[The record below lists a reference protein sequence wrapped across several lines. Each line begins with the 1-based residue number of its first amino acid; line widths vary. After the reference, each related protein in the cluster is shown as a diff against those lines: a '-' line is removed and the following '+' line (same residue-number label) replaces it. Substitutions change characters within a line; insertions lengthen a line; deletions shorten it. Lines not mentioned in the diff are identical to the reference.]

1 LRHYQDLMD
10 VGGFRRPVILNMLN
24 VKYIITNKKIE
35 NKAFKKINGKNNL
48 YENLDVLPR
57 SWVVGNLKSVRNQ
70 KSSLSS
76 IMDMSFRPN
85 ETATVLN
92 YDGPDL
98 TNFKN
103 GNSKIT
109 KTSPNEIIINC
120 KTTGGGLL
128 VLSEVYYKHG
138 WKCKIDGQESKIY
151 QTNHVLRSVYVPDGE
166 HEVVFYY
173 DYSNWQTARL
183 TSRVSFFLA
192 IFLCLFLFFN
202 ERRSILKLKKS

>member
-1 LRHYQDLMD
+1 MD
-10 VGGFRRPVILNMLN
+10 IGGFRRPVILNMLN

-35 NKAFKKINGKNNL
+35 NKAFKKIEGNNNL

-57 SWVVGNLKSVRNQ
+57 SWFVGDVNSVKSQ
-70 KSSLSS
+70 KSSLLS

-85 ETATVLN
+85 ETATVLD

-98 TNFKN
+98 IDYEG
-103 GNSKIT
+103 GNSKIIE
-109 KTSPNEIIINC
+109 TSPNKIIINC
-120 KTTGGGLL
+120 KTIGGGLL
-128 VLSEVYYKHG
+128 VLSEVYYDPG
-138 WKCKIDGQESKIY
+138 WKCKIDGENSKIY

-173 DYSNWQTARL
+173 DNSNWKAARL

-192 IFLCLFLFFN
+192 TFLCLFLFYK
-202 ERRSILKLKKS
+202 ERRSNLK